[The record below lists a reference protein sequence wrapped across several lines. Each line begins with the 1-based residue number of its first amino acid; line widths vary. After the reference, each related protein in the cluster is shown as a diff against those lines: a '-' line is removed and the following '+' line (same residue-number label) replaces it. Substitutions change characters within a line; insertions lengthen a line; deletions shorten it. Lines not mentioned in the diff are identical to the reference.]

1 MIPAILLLLA
11 VAFAVTLAAAGAG
24 DTQRESGGR
33 MKRAIAK
40 LICRF
45 LGHHW
50 KPWEGDFYKP
60 YCVRCGK
67 KVTFYELVKQVLE

>member
-1 MIPAILLLLA
+1 
-11 VAFAVTLAAAGAG
+11 
-24 DTQRESGGR
+24 

-50 KPWEGDFYKP
+50 QPWEGDFYKP
-60 YCVRCGK
+60 YCARCGK